1 VKRERVLLLVWFVA
15 CFAFSAITDVRWLL
29 GLLLAVGL
37 LFWRQAGRAA
47 RRTLFSAVPVTLMI
61 IGASWAWTGLVLR
74 QRPDGYAYAALGLR
88 TTLIAF
94 TSFSVLARVDLLA
107 ALAPWPTLL
116 RLLVITL
123 GQIHAL
129 RLLVT
134 ESWLGLRS
142 RLPRR
147 PRALDTLR
155 GAGGISATLFILA
168 HRNARDITD
177 AMRSRGF

>member
-1 VKRERVLLLVWFVA
+1 MLLTAWFAA
-15 CFAFSAITDVRWLL
+15 CFGFSAITDVWWLG
-29 GLLLAVGL
+29 GLLLAMAL

-47 RRTLFSAVPVTLMI
+47 RRTLFSAVPITLLI
-61 IGASWAWTGLVLR
+61 IGASWAWTSLVLQQTPNGR
-74 QRPDGYAYAALGLR
+74 AYAALGLR

-94 TSFSVLARVDLLA
+94 TSFAVLARVDLLA
-107 ALAPWPTLL
+107 ALAPWPTLT
-116 RLLVITL
+116 RLLVIIL
-123 GQIHAL
+123 AQVHAL

-147 PRALDTLR
+147 PGAMDTLR
-155 GAGGISATLFILA
+155 GAGGITASLFTLA

>member
-1 VKRERVLLLVWFVA
+1 VKRDRILLAAWFVA
-15 CFAFSAITDVRWLL
+15 CFVFSAITDVRWLV
-29 GLLLAVGL
+29 GLVLAMAL
-37 LFWRQAGRAA
+37 LFWPQAGRAA
-47 RRTLFSAVPVTLMI
+47 RRTLWSAVPVTLLI
-61 IGASWAWTGLVLR
+61 IGASWAWTSLVLR
-74 QRPDGYAYAALGLR
+74 QNPDGSAYVALGLR
-88 TTLIAF
+88 TILISF
-94 TSFSVLARVDLLA
+94 TSFAVLARVDLLA

-142 RLPRR
+142 RLPRK
-147 PRALDTLR
+147 PGVLDTLR
-155 GAGGISATLFILA
+155 GAGGITATLFTLA
-168 HRNARDITD
+168 NRNARDISD

>member
-1 VKRERVLLLVWFVA
+1 VKRDRILLAAWFVA
-15 CFAFSAITDVRWLL
+15 CFVFSAITDVRWLV
-29 GLLLAVGL
+29 GLLLAMGL

-47 RRTLFSAVPVTLMI
+47 RRTLLSAVPITFLI
-61 IGASWAWTGLVLR
+61 IGASWAWTSLVLH
-74 QRPDGYAYAALGLR
+74 QKSDGYAYAAMGLR

-94 TSFSVLARVDLLA
+94 TSFAVLAQVDLLA

-142 RLPRR
+142 RLPRK
-147 PRALDTLR
+147 PGALDTLR
-155 GAGGISATLFILA
+155 GAGGITATLFTLA
-168 HRNARDITD
+168 NRNARDISD